1 MSRQLHM
8 NEAAEREANEIAFR
22 FMQSSDVVGD
32 MSRAYGADLSSVRVH
47 TDESAARKVEG
58 TGADALSTGRDVFFG
73 RGVFDR
79 GNPASRG
86 LLAHE
91 LAHSLQQGVGGG
103 MEGAVEESV
112 PEGAEQGGKIT
123 DFFRRIFGRRR
134 QEEDEPME
142 VPAEVHP
149 GIHDND
155 NFVNLDD
162 PTAGGFDGYRIR
174 NGSDTDTKQRFM
186 SAQSRALYQMVQN
199 ATPEQLRSD
208 PMLRQMIMQD
218 YQTSMAARLQGFE
231 GESYDSMFSS
241 IFRKDNVGELST
253 FNTLL
258 RASLPEGLTEELDES
273 YNSGGDTDAA
283 LELAMERISSSP
295 ETMEVLQAG
304 MGGFEGSSHFSGEHE
319 NRQSEMM
326 MNNLMLRAIAP
337 GLTQKGVGMRHDYA
351 RAHGGNEEANFG
363 GFLDLVNEASG
374 QGIGT
379 DQIRR
384 GAMLQ
389 ASVRQGAQKPLT
401 ASGNRF
407 VRFLDRFRRR

>member
-1 MSRQLHM
+1 MGKQLHV
-8 NEAAEREANEIAFR
+8 NQAAEREANEIAFR
-22 FMQSSDVVGD
+22 FMHSSDVVGD
-32 MSRAYGADLSSVRVH
+32 MSRAYGADLSAVRIH
-47 TDESAARKVEG
+47 TDENAARKVEG
-58 TGADALSTGRDVFFG
+58 TGADAFSTGKDVFFG
-73 RGVFDR
+73 RGVFDQ
-79 GNPASRG
+79 GNPAGRG

-103 MEGAVEESV
+103 MEGAVEQSV

-134 QEEDEPME
+134 QEEEPME
-142 VPAEVHP
+142 VPAEVH
-149 GIHDND
+149 GDLHDGD
-155 NFVNLDD
+155 GFVNLDD
-162 PTAGGFDGYRIR
+162 PTAEGFDGYRIQS
-174 NGSDTDTKQRFM
+174 GSDTDTKQRFM
-186 SAQSRALYQMVQN
+186 TTQSRALYQMVQN
-199 ATPEQLRSD
+199 AKPEQLRSD

-218 YQTSMAARLQGFE
+218 YQTNMAARLQGFE
-231 GESYDSMFSS
+231 GASYDSMFSS
-241 IFRKDNVGELST
+241 IFRKDTIGEMST

-273 YNSGGDTDAA
+273 YNNGGDTDAA
-283 LELAMERISSSP
+283 LELAMQRISSSP

-304 MGGFEGSSHFSGEHE
+304 MGGFAGSSHFSGEHE

-337 GLTQKGVGMRHDYA
+337 GFTQKGVGMRHDYA
-351 RAHGGNEEANFG
+351 RAHGGNEEANYG
-363 GFLDLVNEASG
+363 GFLDLVNEAAG

-379 DQIRR
+379 NQIKR

-389 ASVRQGAQKPLT
+389 ASVKQGAKPLT

>member
-1 MSRQLHM
+1 MGKQLHV
-8 NEAAEREANEIAFR
+8 NQAAEREANEIAFR
-22 FMQSSDVVGD
+22 FMHSSDVVGD
-32 MSRAYGADLSSVRVH
+32 MSRTYGADLSAVRIH
-47 TDESAARKVEG
+47 TDENAARKVEG
-58 TGADALSTGRDVFFG
+58 TGADAFSTGKDVFFG
-73 RGVFDR
+73 RGVFDQ
-79 GNPASRG
+79 GNPAGRG

-103 MEGAVEESV
+103 MEGAVEQSV

-134 QEEDEPME
+134 QEEEPME
-142 VPAEVHP
+142 VPAEVH
-149 GIHDND
+149 GDLHDGD
-155 NFVNLDD
+155 GFVNLDD
-162 PTAGGFDGYRIR
+162 PTAEGFDGYRIQS
-174 NGSDTDTKQRFM
+174 GSDTDTKQRFM
-186 SAQSRALYQMVQN
+186 TTQSRALYQMVQN
-199 ATPEQLRSD
+199 AKPEQLRSD

-218 YQTSMAARLQGFE
+218 YQTNMAARLQGFE
-231 GESYDSMFSS
+231 GASYDSMFSS
-241 IFRKDNVGELST
+241 IFRKDTIGEMST

-273 YNSGGDTDAA
+273 YNNGGDTDAA
-283 LELAMERISSSP
+283 LELAMQRISSSP

-304 MGGFEGSSHFSGEHE
+304 MGGFAGSSHFSGEHE

-337 GLTQKGVGMRHDYA
+337 GFTQKGVGMRHDYA
-351 RAHGGNEEANFG
+351 RAHGGNEEANYG
-363 GFLDLVNEASG
+363 GFLDLVNEAAG

-379 DQIRR
+379 NQIKR

-389 ASVRQGAQKPLT
+389 ASVKQGAKPLT

>member
-1 MSRQLHM
+1 MGKQLHV
-8 NEAAEREANEIAFR
+8 NQAAEREANEIAFR
-22 FMQSSDVVGD
+22 FMHSSDVVGD
-32 MSRAYGADLSSVRVH
+32 MSRAYGADLSAVRIH
-47 TDESAARKVEG
+47 TDESAAQKVEG
-58 TGADALSTGRDVFFG
+58 TGADALSTGKDVFFG
-73 RGVFDR
+73 RGVFDQ
-79 GNPASRG
+79 GNPAGRG

-103 MEGAVEESV
+103 MEGAVEQSV

-134 QEEDEPME
+134 REDEEPME
-142 VPAEVHP
+142 VPAEVHG

-162 PTAGGFDGYRIR
+162 PTAEGFDGYRIR
-174 NGSDTDTKQRFM
+174 NGSDTDKKQRFM
-186 SAQSRALYQMVQN
+186 STQSRALYQMAQN
-199 ATPEQLRSD
+199 ATPEQLRND

-218 YQTSMAARLQGFE
+218 YQTNMAARLQGFE
-231 GESYDSMFSS
+231 GESYESMFSS
-241 IFRKDNVGELST
+241 IFRKDDAGELT
-253 FNTLL
+253 TYNMLL

-273 YNSGGDTDAA
+273 FNNGGDTDAA
-283 LELAMERISSSP
+283 LELAMQRIGSSP
-295 ETMEVLQAG
+295 QTMEVLQAG
-304 MGGFEGSSHFSGEHE
+304 MGGFAGSSHFSGEHE

-326 MNNLMLRAIAP
+326 MNNLMLRAISP
-337 GLTQKGVGMRHDYA
+337 GFTQKGMGMRHDYA
-351 RAHGGNEEANFG
+351 RAHGGDENADFG
-363 GFLDLVNEASG
+363 GFLDLVNEAAG

-379 DQIRR
+379 NQIRR

-389 ASVRQGAQKPLT
+389 AGVKQGQKPLS